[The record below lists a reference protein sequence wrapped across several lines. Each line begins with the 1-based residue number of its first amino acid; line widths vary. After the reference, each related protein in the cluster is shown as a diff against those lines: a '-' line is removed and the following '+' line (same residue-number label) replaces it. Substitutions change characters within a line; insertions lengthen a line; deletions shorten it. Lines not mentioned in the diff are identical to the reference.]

1 MPQTQVSCPR
11 CRQPVSAMVEQLFD
25 VTSDPESKK
34 RLLGRV
40 SNYIRCPQCKFEG
53 PLATPI
59 VYHDN
64 DKELLL
70 TYFPSELGMSVND
83 QEKLVGPLITQAMN
97 KLPQEKRKGYLL
109 RPQSFFTFQTLLE
122 KILEKDGI
130 SKEMIDEQQKQLA
143 LIQRLMQTAT
153 ASVRVDIINQE
164 AAIINEKFF
173 ALFERVAQSAAA
185 SGQEQAVQ
193 AFATMQQELLEN
205 SEYGKKV
212 SEQMGE
218 VEQAMKTLQEAGNS
232 LTREKLLEIFLDAPN
247 DARLNALINLSRAGL
262 DDKFFE
268 MLSLQKAA
276 ATEQRATQL
285 AELEVKLVSYIHKV
299 DEMMQG
305 QIQQAE
311 QFIEA
316 LIAES
321 DIAKA
326 TMENIDAF
334 QSEITIHVLEEKLR
348 EAHETKQAD
357 RLQKLQTV
365 LSVLQQASTPPE
377 VEVINEMVEIAH
389 DPAAL
394 GKFMEQ
400 NHHLL
405 TNELSSMLGNLIQQ
419 VEQSGKDDSQT
430 KEVLGRLHTVFNAVI
445 GRAMRMNI
453 ANAD

>member
-40 SNYIRCPQCKFEG
+40 SNYVRCPLCKFEG

-83 QEKLVGPLITQAMN
+83 QEKLVGPLISQAMN

-109 RPQSFFTFQTLLE
+109 RPQSFFTLQTMLE

-153 ASVRVDIINQE
+153 ASVRVDIIKQE
-164 AAIINEKFF
+164 ASIINEKFF

-193 AFATMQQELLEN
+193 AFATMQKELLEN

-212 SEQMGE
+212 GEQMGE
-218 VEQAMKTLQEAGNS
+218 VEAAMKTLQDVGNS
-232 LTREKLLEIFLDAPN
+232 LTREKLLDIFLDAPN

-262 DDKFFE
+262 DEKFFE
-268 MLSLQKAA
+268 LLSAQKSAS
-276 ATEQRATQL
+276 TDQRAAKL
-285 AELEVKLVSYIHKV
+285 AELEGKLVSYIQKV
-299 DEMMQG
+299 DELMQA

-316 LIAES
+316 LIAEA

-334 QSEITIHVLEEKLR
+334 QSEIAIHVLEEKLR
-348 EAHETKQAD
+348 EAHESKQAD
-357 RLQKLQTV
+357 RLQKLQMV

-389 DPAAL
+389 DAAAL
-394 GKFMEQ
+394 NSFLEQ
-400 NHHLL
+400 NQPLL
-405 TNELSSMLGNLIQQ
+405 TNELNGMLGNLIQQ
-419 VEQSGKDDSQT
+419 VEQSGKDDPQT

-445 GRAMRMNI
+445 GRSMRLNLEK
-453 ANAD
+453 